1 MLRRT
6 KALRAY
12 TLPACSIHLT
22 PCPFEPEEQAVYD
35 AMEKHLGGK
44 VQGIIKTKMNC
55 DVPSVLEVILR
66 LRQGKYSL
74 GL

>member
-1 MLRRT
+1 M
-6 KALRAY
+6 
-12 TLPACSIHLT
+12 
-22 PCPFEPEEQAVYD
+22 YD